1 MYNVLVTHD
10 LPGNYIDSINGINI
24 IRRPEGE
31 DANAWLLKNIEN
43 ADGILI
49 TLNEKIDK
57 NLINL
62 GKKLKVI
69 STYSVGYDHI
79 DVDYA
84 LKKGIKIGY
93 TPEVL
98 TETTADLIFGI
109 MLAAARRIVEG
120 DKIVREDKWKSGWN
134 PEFMLGAE
142 VHGATAGILGMGRIG
157 NAILRRARGFNM
169 DVIYYSRHKRDVDA
183 NFMPLDDVLRNSDF
197 LFVCLDYNKD
207 TYHFMDMPKFKKMK
221 KTAFIING
229 TRGKVINEKDL
240 ISALNSGIIAGA
252 ALDVFETEPIDNN
265 NPLLKMNN
273 VVLTP
278 HIGSATDN
286 TRKKMAEVAVSNL
299 INGLSGKPLIYEI
312 KK

>member
-24 IRRPEGE
+24 IRRPESE

-57 NLINL
+57 NLIDL

-120 DKIVREDKWKSGWN
+120 DKIVRENKWKSGWN

-169 DVIYYSRHKRDVDA
+169 DVIYYSRHKHDVDA

-197 LFVCLDYNKD
+197 LFICLDYNKD

-299 INGLSGKPLIYEI
+299 INGLSGKPLIYAI

>member
-57 NLINL
+57 NLIDL

-109 MLAAARRIVEG
+109 MLATARRIVEG

-169 DVIYYSRHKRDVDA
+169 NVIYYSRHKHDVDA

-221 KTAFIING
+221 K
-229 TRGKVINEKDL
+229 KQH
-240 ISALNSGIIAGA
+240 
-252 ALDVFETEPIDNN
+252 
-265 NPLLKMNN
+265 LL
-273 VVLTP
+273 
-278 HIGSATDN
+278 
-286 TRKKMAEVAVSNL
+286 
-299 INGLSGKPLIYEI
+299 
-312 KK
+312 

>member
-169 DVIYYSRHKRDVDA
+169 DVIYYSRHKHDVDA
-183 NFMPLDDVLRNSDF
+183 KFMPLDDVLRNSDF